1 MEHARMTIGEVARR
15 VGVSVDTIRFY
26 EKEGLLAPAW
36 RRASGYR
43 EYDGEAVRRLRFI
56 RRAKQ
61 LGFTL
66 ADIRELLAL
75 RVESGSRCGRVKR
88 RAEAKI
94 AEIDTKIRTLRKMKN
109 ALARL
114 TEACDERAPTS
125 ECPILDALERSETP
139 GP

>member
-1 MEHARMTIGEVARR
+1 MTIGTVAKQA
-15 VGVSVDTIRFY
+15 GVTVDTIRFY
-26 EKEGLLAPAW
+26 EKQGLLAPRR

-56 RRAKQ
+56 RRAKD

-66 ADIRELLAL
+66 GDIRELLAL
-75 RVESGSRCGRVKR
+75 KVDRRASCARVKR

-94 AEIDTKIRTLRKMKN
+94 TEIEEKIRTLRKMKN

-114 TEACDERAPTS
+114 TRACDERAPTS
-125 ECPILDALERSETP
+125 ECPILDALEQGENV
-139 GP
+139 